1 MKPITKQSL
10 RRLLPSVTLALVLL
24 AAPVAFAG
32 VNRWTL
38 IGPLE
43 NYVTSMA
50 IDVRDSDVIYVAGS
64 GRVLRSRDGG
74 LSWADV
80 LSGPSFFFRTV
91 VETDPRQPNT
101 VYAAPGGTTFFRSND
116 AGNTWTSIPLP
127 NGQLGAF
134 AVDPANSSN
143 LLAGTN
149 NGFYR
154 SADGGNTWSAAF
166 ASSMYSLVFAGQ
178 DSAVVYGSDD
188 SASYYY
194 GTFQNP
200 GRLYKSIDRG
210 STWTSHT
217 NSIGFDP
224 GALTVDPANP
234 SILFAGSIGL
244 FKSADSGTTWV
255 RKPLAVDQIVTGV
268 VIDPRNPATMYASS
282 YGGGVFRS
290 FDRGESWSGFGR
302 GLTHNLITGLE
313 IDTTGRKLL
322 AIGVDG
328 HVRSI
333 EIHTG
338 ALDLAAGGGG
348 RTNLASVNSL
358 DDVAVLEGFDG
369 VGASVGSA
377 EYFLEGAVVA
387 ALAGGAD
394 LTWVLWNHDGGGTA
408 LQVQGA
414 FDEYVFHRYHPIAG
428 WTAVDVSAGGDRTA
442 AILWSNPD
450 GRSGIWRVDSFG
462 IASSYATLGPYA
474 GWLARRIA
482 HGGDGR
488 LRLLWT
494 HTDGRVGISTIDGG
508 QIVSTYR
515 FTPEAGWSAR
525 DLTVAIDGQ
534 ARILMAGPDNAM
546 TVWSVNDAGARTQGP
561 IHASPSA
568 GQSASRLSAGLD
580 GMTRVLWTSPD
591 AEGTVFLLNL
601 DNTLQSSFGL
611 D

>member
-1 MKPITKQSL
+1 MKRFQHRGL
-10 RRLLPSVTLALVLL
+10 RDFL
-24 AAPVAFAG
+24 AAAVLVAAVLAGPVAFAG

-38 IGPLE
+38 IGPPE

-50 IDVRDSDVIYVAGS
+50 IDPHDADVIYAAGS

-91 VETDPRQPNT
+91 VETDPRQPET
-101 VYAAPGGTTFFRSND
+101 VYAAPGGTSFFRSRD
-116 AGNTWTSIPLP
+116 AGNTWTRIPLP

-154 SADGGNTWSAAF
+154 SVDGGNTWSGAF
-166 ASSMYSLVFAGQ
+166 ASSMYSLVFAEQ
-178 DSAVVYGSDD
+178 DSSVVYGADE

-194 GTFQNP
+194 GAFQNP
-200 GRLYKSIDRG
+200 GRLYRSTDRG

-224 GALTVDPANP
+224 GALAVDPANP

-255 RKPLAVDQIVTGV
+255 RKPLVVDQIVTGV
-268 VIDPRNPATMYASS
+268 VFDPRNSATMYASS

-290 FDRGESWSGFGR
+290 FDRGESWSGFSR
-302 GLTHNLITGLE
+302 GLPHNLISGLE
-313 IDTTGRKLL
+313 IDATGRKLL

-328 HVRSI
+328 SVRSI

-338 ALDLAAGGGG
+338 ALDLAAGGGS
-348 RTNLASVNSL
+348 RTSLVSVNSR
-358 DDVAVLEGFDG
+358 DDVAVLKGFDA

-377 EYFLEGAVVA
+377 EYVLQGAVVA
-387 ALAGGAD
+387 AMAGGAD

-442 AILWSNPD
+442 AILWRNPD
-450 GRSGIWRVDSFG
+450 GRSGIWRVDSYG
-462 IASSYATLGPYA
+462 IASGHATLGPYA
-474 GWLARRIA
+474 GWTARRIA
-482 HGGDGR
+482 HGTDGR

-515 FTPEAGWSAR
+515 FTPEPGWSAR
-525 DLTVAIDGQ
+525 DLTVANDGQ

-546 TVWSVNDAGARTQGP
+546 AVWSVSDSGVRTEGP

-580 GMTRVLWTSPD
+580 GMTRVLWTSP
-591 AEGTVFLLNL
+591 EGMGTVYLMSL
-601 DNTLQSSFGL
+601 DGSLQGSFGL
-611 D
+611 N